1 MDNTRF
7 QMIREDLTKDFDDL
21 ADVHTKAIGNL
32 FEEFNDD
39 QMLLMLDTKWAMN
52 DNSPNQLEATNAW
65 QQEPKGDTRTSTAS
79 QINVKN
85 GPDVPTKN
93 EQDVSTA
100 QERLSAPQPDLVT
113 TPKEEIADPNHT
125 EGILDILNED

>member
-1 MDNTRF
+1 
-7 QMIREDLTKDFDDL
+7 
-21 ADVHTKAIGNL
+21 
-32 FEEFNDD
+32 
-39 QMLLMLDTKWAMN
+39 MN
-52 DNSPNQLEATNAW
+52 DNSLDQPKATDAR
-65 QQEPKGDTRTSTAS
+65 QQELECDTPTSPTF
-79 QINVKN
+79 QIDAEN